1 MKNIKHFEISKTI
14 LDIIY
19 FETEEIY
26 IFVT

>member
-1 MKNIKHFEISKTI
+1 MENIKHFETLKTI

-19 FETEEIY
+19 FEMEEIY